1 MRRLYCVLTASA
13 LSLGLGLAMPPD
25 LANAAMSGSSSN
37 KSTSTSNSAA
47 ATTSSV
53 DTQYAKAK
61 ALVEKRDYK
70 NAVPVLEQIVA
81 KDSRNADAFN
91 LLGYSYRKLG
101 DHQKAL
107 TYYTKALTIDPD
119 HLGANEYLGELYLEM
134 KDVAKAQQRLE
145 VLAKACNKCEEYE
158 DLEQAIKTFK
168 AKSS

>member
-1 MRRLYCVLTASA
+1 MRRLSGVLTVSA
-13 LSLGLGLAMPPD
+13 LSLGLGLAMPLD
-25 LANAAMSGSSSN
+25 LAQAAMSGSSSS
-37 KSTSTSNSAA
+37 KTSNSAA
-47 ATTSSV
+47 STSSSV

-61 ALVEKRDYK
+61 TLVEKRDYK
-70 NAVPVLEQIVA
+70 GAVPLLDQIVA
-81 KDSRNADAFN
+81 KDSRNADALN

-101 DHQKAL
+101 DYQKAL
-107 TYYTKALTIDPD
+107 TYYNRALAIEPS

-158 DLEQAIKTFK
+158 DLEQAIKAFK

>member
-1 MRRLYCVLTASA
+1 MRRLSGVLTVSA
-13 LSLGLGLAMPPD
+13 LSLGLGLAMP
-25 LANAAMSGSSSN
+25 LAQAAMSGSSNSN
-37 KSTSTSNSAA
+37 TSNSAA
-47 ATTSSV
+47 STSSSI

-61 ALVEKRDYK
+61 TLVEKRDYK
-70 NAVPVLEQIVA
+70 SAVPVLDQIVA
-81 KDSRNADAFN
+81 KDSRNADALN

-101 DHQKAL
+101 DLQKAL
-107 TYYTKALTIDPD
+107 TYYNRALAIEPG

-158 DLEQAIKTFK
+158 DLEQAIKAFK

>member
-25 LANAAMSGSSSN
+25 LANAAMSGSSN
-37 KSTSTSNSAA
+37 KSTSNSAA

-61 ALVEKRDYK
+61 AMVEKRDYK
-70 NAVPVLEQIVA
+70 NAVPVLQQIVA
-81 KDSRNADAFN
+81 KDPRNADAFN

-107 TYYTKALTIDPD
+107 GYYTQALTIDPD

-134 KDVAKAQQRLE
+134 KDVTKAQQRLE

-158 DLEQAIKTFK
+158 DLEQAIKAFK